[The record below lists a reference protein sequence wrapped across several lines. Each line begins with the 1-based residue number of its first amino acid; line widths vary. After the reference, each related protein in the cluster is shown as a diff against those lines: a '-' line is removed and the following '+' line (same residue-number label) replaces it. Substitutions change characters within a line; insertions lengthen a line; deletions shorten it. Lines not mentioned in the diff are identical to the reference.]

1 MSERNAEIVIN
12 RRRHRSPVTRE
23 ALALQLESACARYDF
38 DAMVLADDEGA
49 VVASAGRLPAHAL
62 GAPPSPTR
70 GRDTVSLRALALG
83 DAPVTWSSIE
93 SERLRARLFVLARP
107 GRRVMHGLE
116 HATRG
121 VERILGNT
129 AERVAERSAPKT
141 IAI

>member
-1 MSERNAEIVIN
+1 MSARNAEIVIN
-12 RRRHRSPVTRE
+12 RRRRRSPVTRE

-38 DAMVLADDEGA
+38 DAMVLADDDGT

-62 GAPPSPTR
+62 GAPSPTR

-83 DAPVTWSSIE
+83 AAPVTWSSIE

-121 VERILGNT
+121 VERILQNT
-129 AERVAERSAPKT
+129 TESANELSAPKS